1 MEIKKL
7 TKNYHEQL
15 KNLIQIVSCE
25 SDKEKL
31 IVISNEEIENIFEN
45 PSAIVYGAVEN
56 EKLLAIS
63 GLFFDESDY
72 FEIMELLNIKNK
84 KVAEIAECMVLPEVR
99 GNNLMFKINQMLII
113 EAQKLGFEYV
123 IATAH
128 PENISSKHSLERL
141 GMTTSKRFNR
151 YGKYL
156 RDCYIIKL

>member
-25 SDKEKL
+25 IDKEKL
-31 IVISNEEIENIFEN
+31 IVISNEEIEHIFEN

-56 EKLLAIS
+56 GKLLAIS

-84 KVAEIAECMVLPEVR
+84 KVAEIAECMVLPEAR

-128 PENISSKHSLERL
+128 PENISSKHSLEKL
-141 GMTTSKRFNR
+141 GMTTRVCFNR